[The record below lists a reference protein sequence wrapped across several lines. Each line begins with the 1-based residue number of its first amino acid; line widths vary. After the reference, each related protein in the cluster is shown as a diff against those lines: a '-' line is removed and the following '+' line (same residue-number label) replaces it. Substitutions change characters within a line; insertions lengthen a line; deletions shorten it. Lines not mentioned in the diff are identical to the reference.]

1 MQEQIDR
8 RVYNVENDL
17 HLIKLA
23 INKLNHQNTELLQ
36 SFNDLKTQI
45 NGQRG
50 FMAGVEKAGGLAIAI
65 GAGIL
70 ALLTFFF
77 DHVFG
82 KNG

>member
-23 INKLNHQNTELLQ
+23 INKLNHQNEELLQ
-36 SFNDLKTQI
+36 SLNELKANMQA
-45 NGQRG
+45 QRG

-82 KNG
+82 KN

>member
-23 INKLNHQNTELLQ
+23 INKHSQQNEQILASLNELKLQ
-36 SFNDLKTQI
+36 FNS
-45 NGQRG
+45 QRG

-82 KNG
+82 KN